1 MTNRAIPAPY
11 SFLTNGGEM
20 GKLIQSIDWTTTPL
34 GSPDQWSQ
42 SLKTTLS
49 SLLPSQFPTILFWG
63 PQFIQLYNDAALT
76 NLALSDKHP
85 MALAQPAADTWR
97 ELWPRVASMFHRA
110 LAGTPVHGD
119 NQLIPVFRNQQWV
132 DAYWTYSYS
141 PIRDESGDVGGVM
154 LTFTETTESVGMLR
168 KLKEQEEQLRF
179 AIDAAELGTWD
190 LDPIANRLT
199 GNARLKTWLGL
210 PKDADIPLPTA
221 LNAIADTDRQRVSE
235 RIWQALNPATG
246 GQYNIVYAIVNPVT
260 QERRIVRA
268 RGQAHFWDDGVAYR
282 FNGTLQDI
290 TAEVTTQQKLEKLN
304 EDLLDQI
311 RRFTF
316 VTDFMPQM
324 VWSALPDGRHDFF
337 NQRWYDFTGLTPA
350 SSLNDGWIRPLHPD
364 DLQRTEKRW
373 TYSLQTGEP
382 YEIEYRMKRH
392 DGQYRWL
399 LARALPLRDEA
410 NDMSIIRWFGTCTD
424 IHDQKTLSTSLE
436 QQVEERTSA
445 LKLANFDLQR
455 SNENLERFAYVASH
469 DLQEPLRKI
478 QSFGDMLK
486 GTYGDQLGDGL
497 LYLERMQGAAGRM
510 SVLIKDLLTFSRIR
524 TQRDT
529 FRTVPLQRVVQD
541 VQSDLEL
548 AIQESAATLDV
559 GPLPSVLGDEAQL
572 DQLFMNLISNA
583 IKFHQDNVPPRITI
597 RSERV
602 PASTLP
608 KSVKPTQPARY
619 YQRLTISD
627 NGIGFDEKYA
637 DRIFQVFQRLHGRSQ
652 YGGTGIGLAIVQK
665 VVENHGGAIT
675 VTSQPNQ
682 GTTFTIYLPD

>member
-1 MTNRAIPAPY
+1 
-11 SFLTNGGEM
+11 M
-20 GKLIQSIDWTTTPL
+20 GKLIQDVDWATTPL
-34 GSPDQWSQ
+34 GPAEQWPQ
-42 SLKTTLS
+42 SLKTVLS
-49 SLLPSQFPTILFWG
+49 SLLPSHFPIVLFWG
-63 PQFIQLYNDAALT
+63 PQFIQLYNDAALA

-85 MALAQPAADTWR
+85 MALAQPAADTWH
-97 ELWPRVASMFHRA
+97 ELWPRVAPMFHRA
-110 LAGTPVHGD
+110 QAGTPVHGE

-141 PIRDESGDVGGVM
+141 PVRDESGEVGGVM

-190 LDPIANRLT
+190 LDPLT
-199 GNARLKTWLGL
+199 SRFAGNARLKAWFGL
-210 PKDADIPLPTA
+210 SEDADIPLSTA
-221 LNAIADTDRQRVSE
+221 LDVIIDTDRQRVTES
-235 RIWQALNPATG
+235 IWQALNPASG
-246 GQYNIVYAIVNPVT
+246 GQYNTTYTIINPIT
-260 QERRIVRA
+260 QERRIVQA
-268 RGQAHFWDDGVAYR
+268 RGQTHFRADGVAHR

-290 TAEVTTQQKLEKLN
+290 TADVLIQQKLEKLN

-324 VWSALPDGRHDFF
+324 VWSALPDGKHDFF

-350 SSLNDGWIRPLHPD
+350 ESFDDGWIRTLHPD
-364 DLQRTEKRW
+364 DIQRTKERW
-373 TYSLQTGEP
+373 TYSRETAEP
-382 YEIEYRMKRH
+382 YEIEYRMLRH
-392 DGQYRWL
+392 DGQYRWH

-410 NDMSIIRWFGTCTD
+410 DGTTIIRWFGTCTD
-424 IHDQKTLSTSLE
+424 IHDQKTLSASLE

-478 QSFGDMLK
+478 QSFGDILK
-486 GTYGDQLGDGL
+486 GTYGEQIGDGL

-529 FRTVPLQRVVQD
+529 FKMIPLQRVVRD

-559 GPLPSVLGDEAQL
+559 GPLPNVLGDEAQL

-583 IKFHQDNVPPRITI
+583 LKFRQDTVPPHITI
-597 RSERV
+597 RSGRI
-602 PASTLP
+602 PASALP
-608 KSVKPTQPARY
+608 ALARSAHPARY
-619 YQRLTISD
+619 YHQLIVGD

-652 YGGTGIGLAIVQK
+652 YSGTGIGLAIVQK

-682 GTTFTIYLPD
+682 GTTFTVYLPV